1 MPGTNYYLTEKTLQ
15 IGMEYNKTYNNI
27 FSYVKSK
34 YYRFFDRF
42 FLFFARKNA
51 KKYVGNA
58 SPLVSI
64 IIATYNRSDIL
75 VNRTIPSILNQTYK
89 NIEIVII
96 GDKCIDNTSEIL
108 SKNTDPR
115 IKFYDLPKRGKYP
128 KDIKDRWF
136 VQGSVP
142 RNVGMSLA
150 SGDWFVFISDDD
162 IMLPNHINTLLN
174 AAIEKN
180 VEFISASYETI
191 KNGKKIIV
199 DPCPYGKEDVLIGGM
214 QTWLYRSYLKVFKW
228 NVDSW
233 RKRWNRPVDYDLQL
247 RFLDANVKIASI
259 KEVVY
264 FNPPVEGTNT
274 TGYIAAIEAE
284 SNLKL

>member
-1 MPGTNYYLTEKTLQ
+1 
-15 IGMEYNKTYNNI
+15 MEYNKIYNII
-27 FSYVKSK
+27 FSFLKSK
-34 YYRFFDRF
+34 YYRFFDRIL
-42 FLFFARKNA
+42 LFFARRSS
-51 KKYVGNA
+51 KKSPDNM

-96 GDKCIDNTSEIL
+96 GDKCIDNTAEIL

-115 IKFYDLPKRGKYP
+115 ILFYDLPKRGKYP
-128 KDIKDRWF
+128 MDIKDRWF

-142 RNVGMSLA
+142 RNVGMSIA
-150 SGDWFVFISDDD
+150 RGDWFVFISDDD
-162 IMLPNHINTLLN
+162 IMLPNHVNTLLN

-191 KNGKKIIV
+191 KNGEKIIV
-199 DPCPYGKEDVLIGGM
+199 YPVPYGRNNVLIGGM
-214 QTWLYRSYLKVFKW
+214 QTWMYKSYLKVFKW

-233 RKRWNRPVDYDLQL
+233 RKNWNRPVDYDLQL
-247 RFLDANVKIASI
+247 RFLEAKVTMTSI
-259 KEVVY
+259 NEIVY

-274 TGYIAAIEAE
+274 TGYLAAIEAE
-284 SNLKL
+284 SNLHSMN